1 MVFIL
6 LIFAAIT
13 QSYLFFQNHFSGAD
27 ILEKRV
33 LALTNKLEEEKIR
46 SYTSLYEANRIRQEV
61 ATLLPNRIND
71 KSSYEVRKLAS
82 ALQEQEVPQF
92 KKPEDILNKGKELF
106 NQSKY
111 NAAIA
116 TFRMLIDRF
125 SESPDAIEAYF
136 LLSESYFQ
144 IQSSEDC
151 IDTVEQMVTLF
162 PESELT
168 GFAMLR
174 LALIFQQR
182 QLDEDALQVVQ
193 TVKNHFAYHQELREQ
208 SEKLLRDLK
217 R

>member
-1 MVFIL
+1 